1 MSESSLEPPCESS
14 SREETRTT
22 GGGSIGSRTSTT
34 TGVESVRRPSSV
46 ATNGGSVMRPTG
58 EIAMSAVP
66 SVMAL
71 VRPAPSCSSRDV
83 VRQRRSWIP
92 GPRGGS
98 SVGAVWPGARLA
110 AVSVSGRHAVAV
122 SGPCAVI
129 ASCARSVKPIS
140 TRASP
145 ILAAWWWLRAVRLL
159 LLALHLALLALGAAQ
174 QLLGLSLREGRLR
187 LGLHRGGRFRR
198 VRRAAATTPASPSF
212 LLHQRELVVP
222 LRVGFVRALD
232 QHLLVTGERL
242 IELGLCGVL
251 RRREPAHEVRVPGV
265 EASAKAHLR
274 IRSLRRA
281 IKDLC

>member
-1 MSESSLEPPCESS
+1 MSESSREPPCESS
-14 SREETRTT
+14 SRAETRTT

-46 ATNGGSVMRPTG
+46 ATKGGRVVRPTG

-129 ASCARSVKPIS
+129 ASCASSAKPIS
-140 TRASP
+140 TPASP
-145 ILAAWWWLRAVRLL
+145 ILAAWWWLRAVLLL
-159 LLALHLALLALGAAQ
+159 LLALHLALLALGAAK
-174 QLLGLSLREGRLR
+174 QLFRLALRECRLR
-187 LGLHRGGRFRR
+187 LGLVLGRRLRR
-198 VRRAAATTPASPSF
+198 IRLAPTTTATTAAG
-212 LLHQRELVVP
+212 LLLTQRELVIP
-222 LRVGFVRALD
+222 FRVGVVRRLD
-232 QHLLVTGERL
+232 
-242 IELGLCGVL
+242 
-251 RRREPAHEVRVPGV
+251 
-265 EASAKAHLR
+265 
-274 IRSLRRA
+274 
-281 IKDLC
+281 